1 MGRPTRPSV
10 TRKRER
16 CRALRRVRSLLRPL
30 IFLAKPP
37 IPRPLP
43 LAPTKEATLPDVA
56 PPSLWGRGGSRCA
69 RAGRGAFCSYPPIPR
84 PLPPTPHQR
93 REGEQIAGGF
103 LPSLVLGEGMPS
115 EARKDGGMTRARQ
128 VPLPQRSAQGEEFRV
143 RRSEEHT
150 SELQSREN
158 LVCRLLLEKKK
169 LS

>member
-1 MGRPTRPSV
+1 MGEGDCPTYPSEV
-10 TRKRER
+10 RERER

-84 PLPPTPHQR
+84 PLPPQGGKGSR
-93 REGEQIAGGF
+93 LLAGFF
-103 LPSLVLGEGMPS
+103 LPPERGKGCRPKVGRMGE
-115 EARKDGGMTRARQ
+115 
-128 VPLPQRSAQGEEFRV
+128 
-143 RRSEEHT
+143 
-150 SELQSREN
+150 
-158 LVCRLLLEKKK
+158 
-169 LS
+169 